1 MKVMH
6 NQLYKFEFV
15 GGTEMIHHW
24 FGWISFAMCIL
35 LLAKYIGRISK
46 NKKINQSLRKI
57 HKILGIAVIGIAF
70 LHGIIC
76 FIKTPQAIIQNITG
90 LILWILIISL
100 AATFYA
106 RARLKAKWFQMHRYL
121 SIILCVIMVIHI
133 VLSISL

>member
-1 MKVMH
+1 
-6 NQLYKFEFV
+6 
-15 GGTEMIHHW
+15 MIHHW
-24 FGWISFAMCIL
+24 FGWISLAMCIL

-57 HKILGIAVIGIAF
+57 HKPLGIAVIGIAV

-76 FIKTPQAIIQNITG
+76 FIKTPQAIIQNISG
-90 LILWILIISL
+90 LILWLLIIGL
-100 AATFYA
+100 VGTLCA

-121 SIILCVIMVIHI
+121 SIILCVIMIIHI